1 LAEVEAAALLLAGLA
16 AAVEALVVAVEAVED
31 KQEAVL
37 LVAAVVAVRLEV
49 RGLLEE
55 PLL

>member
-1 LAEVEAAALLLAGLA
+1 LAVVEAAALLLADLA